1 MADKVQAIDDAGRQA
16 RTSDESVR
24 PAESEVGAD
33 LAVKTYFIVGLG
45 NPGLRYENTPH
56 NIGFLVVDRL
66 AGRNNIKI
74 RNNEGVTLTGK
85 GLIRGREVILA
96 KPQTFMNRSGV
107 SVKAVMQN
115 RKLTNR
121 DLVLVYDDIDLP
133 WTGLRIRK
141 KGSAGGHNGVKSVI
155 SEIGTDWFAR
165 IRVGIHPGH
174 EVEDTATYDLAP
186 FERGLKEGLDE
197 VLTYSAEA
205 LEFIIADGAIQA
217 MTKFNRR
224 AKGSKDEEE

>member
-1 MADKVQAIDDAGRQA
+1 MTGLEIVRENTDAEGSGEDAQSLSR
-16 RTSDESVR
+16 
-24 PAESEVGAD
+24 
-33 LAVKTYFIVGLG
+33 TYFVVGLG

-56 NIGFLVVDRL
+56 NMGFLVVDRL
-66 AGRNNIKI
+66 AERHGIRI

-85 GLIRGREVILA
+85 GMVNGSEVVLA
-96 KPQTFMNRSGV
+96 KPQTFMNRSGL

-115 RKLTNR
+115 RKLTHR
-121 DLVLVYDDIDLP
+121 DLILVYDDIDLP

-155 SEIGTDWFAR
+155 AEIGTDWFAR
-165 IRVGIHPGH
+165 VRVGIHPDH

-186 FERGLKEGLDE
+186 FERTLKEGLDE
-197 VLTYSAEA
+197 TLTYAAEA
-205 LEFIIADGAIQA
+205 VESIIAEGAIQA

-224 AKGSKDEEE
+224 ARGSKDEEE

>member
-1 MADKVQAIDDAGRQA
+1 MAEKVQAIDEVSRAVR
-16 RTSDESVR
+16 SNDEEIR
-24 PAESEVGAD
+24 PADSEGGID
-33 LAVKTYFIVGLG
+33 LPIKTYFIVGLG

-56 NIGFLVVDRL
+56 NLGFLVLDRV
-66 AGRNNIKI
+66 AERNDIRI

-85 GLIRGREVILA
+85 GFIRGREVILA
-96 KPQTFMNRSGV
+96 KPQTFMNRSGI

-141 KGSAGGHNGVKSVI
+141 KGSSGGHNGVKSVI

-186 FERGLKEGLDE
+186 LERGLKEELDE

-205 LEFIIADGAIQA
+205 VESIIADGAIQA

>member
-1 MADKVQAIDDAGRQA
+1 MTGLEIVRENTDAEG
-16 RTSDESVR
+16 SGE
-24 PAESEVGAD
+24 GAQS
-33 LAVKTYFIVGLG
+33 LSRTYFVVGLG

-56 NIGFLVVDRL
+56 NMGFLVVDRL
-66 AGRNNIKI
+66 AERHGIRV

-85 GLIRGREVILA
+85 GMVNGSEVVLA
-96 KPQTFMNRSGV
+96 KPQTFMNRSGL

-115 RKLTNR
+115 RKLTSR
-121 DLVLVYDDIDLP
+121 DLILVYDDIDLP

-155 SEIGTDWFAR
+155 AEIGTDWFAR
-165 IRVGIHPGH
+165 VRVGIHPDH

-186 FERGLKEGLDE
+186 FERTLKEGLDE
-197 VLTYSAEA
+197 TLTYAAEA
-205 LEFIIADGAIQA
+205 VESIIAEGAIQA

-224 AKGSKDEEE
+224 ARGSKDEEE